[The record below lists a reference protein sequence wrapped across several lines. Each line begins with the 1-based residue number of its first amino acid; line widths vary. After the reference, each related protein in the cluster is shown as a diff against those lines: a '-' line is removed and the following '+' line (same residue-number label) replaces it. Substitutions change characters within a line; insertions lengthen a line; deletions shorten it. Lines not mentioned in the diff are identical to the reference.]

1 MCCACSTG
9 SSAKAYLQA
18 PGPEDAKRVLVL
30 VSNEVSD
37 DISLIDSQTDEV
49 LRSVPVGKRPR
60 GMKVSPDGSKLYV
73 ALSGSPRG
81 GPNVDERTLP
91 PPDRSADGIGVVE
104 IGSLVPNAVGNLA
117 LPSRDGVMQQVAAL
131 EPRVVQTKLP
141 SGDDPESVD
150 ATPDGRILAV
160 ANEDAARLRLMDAQT
175 GAELASIE
183 VGIEPEGVRFH
194 PNGKV
199 VYVLSEASDRLDVID
214 VNERRI
220 IATLTVGKRPRS
232 IVFDP
237 EGERAYVSC
246 ELAERVDVID
256 ARAHRLLTSI
266 PIDGTPKALPMGLAL
281 DPTEDRLYVSLG
293 RAGEVAVINTR
304 SLRLLTR
311 IGEVGARP
319 WGIAVSPDGD
329 KVYTA
334 NGPSGDVSV
343 IDARSL
349 QVVRRVPAGKMPW
362 GLALVRVRGD

>member
-1 MCCACSTG
+1 M
-9 SSAKAYLQA
+9 
-18 PGPEDAKRVLVL
+18 LVL

-37 DISLIDSQTDEV
+37 DVSLIDGETDQL

-60 GMKVSPDGSKLYV
+60 GMRVSPDGSKLYV

-91 PPDRSADGIGVVE
+91 PPDRSADGIGVVDV
-104 IGSLVPNAVGNLA
+104 GSLLPGAQGNPA
-117 LPSRDGVMQQVAAL
+117 QPSANGAGDGIVQQVAAL
-131 EPRVVQTKLP
+131 APRVALTKLP
-141 SGDDPESVD
+141 SGDDPETVD

-160 ANEDAARLRLMDAQT
+160 ANEDAARLRLMDAQS
-175 GAELASIE
+175 GAVLASIE
-183 VGIEPEGVRFH
+183 VGIEPEGVRFR
-194 PNGKV
+194 PDGKV
-199 VYVLSEASDRLDVID
+199 VYVLSEASDRLDVVD
-214 VNERRI
+214 MSERRI
-220 IATLTVGKRPRS
+220 LTTLTVGKRPRS

-237 EGERAYVSC
+237 EGKHAYVSC

-256 ARAHRLLTSI
+256 AQQHRLLTSI
-266 PIDGTPKALPMGLAL
+266 AIDGSPKALPMGLAL
-281 DPTEDRLYVSLG
+281 DPMEDRLYVSLG

-319 WGIAVSPDGD
+319 WGIALSPDGD

-343 IDARSL
+343 IDARTL
-349 QVVRRVPAGKMPW
+349 QVVRRVPAGSMPW
-362 GLALVRVRGD
+362 GLALVRVRGE